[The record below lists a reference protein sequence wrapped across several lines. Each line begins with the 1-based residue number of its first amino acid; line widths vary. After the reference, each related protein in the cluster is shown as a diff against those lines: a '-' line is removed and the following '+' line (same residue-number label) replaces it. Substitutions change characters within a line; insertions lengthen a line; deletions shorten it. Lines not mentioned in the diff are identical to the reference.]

1 MSGGYVD
8 EGTAGYTELRV
19 HGVSGT
25 PPESMLEYPWIT
37 RVAGDANAGFY
48 RRVWPTAQA
57 SQDDAESRR
66 EAYSWGGLT
75 SGSNKRALWLLLLP
89 FMLVNIAFF
98 MGPRRL
104 DDDPPGWGPRIEA
117 AAQRLLA
124 FSLTVTFVLSAV
136 AVSMDLVGWQ
146 CGNGPALGGTQR
158 CAGGAG
164 WLRWLDYSWL
174 RAPGRHL
181 ALTALVPV
189 LLVAVLWYLGSSTWA
204 VTEAQLVPQ
213 IEPGRGRE
221 PQVDTPLEDRRLWNG
236 RAPVRRLRALHVAGG
251 FTITGVF
258 ILAPL
263 LADSHRGLPALFD
276 AAAWSGPLPA
286 VRTALV
292 LVLLVALA
300 VLVVLVATP
309 WAGRRERPR
318 PGRSLPAENDWL
330 RVLPWAA
337 LAVMLGAAVVAWF
350 PSANG
355 ATPTAQAELPW
366 AVSWIHGLFL
376 VQVALL
382 LVLLATW
389 WSARRQRQTAA
400 EDAPAWGGLGG
411 VGVALLGWLL
421 AGGLAAGLML
431 RAAQTL
437 GTPAVAGHRA
447 QAPTPLFVPTVI
459 FWAGAAAVAAAAGA
473 LAIGVSSWMR
483 IHRKRRS
490 FDERVDRL
498 YPSRDSALDA
508 DNQRLRQI
516 SGTWASAQWL
526 ETSAQGAGGLALMW
540 ICAVLIAAGALYGV
554 FGTRLV
560 TGAPQLVTIANLTL
574 TAFVAGLVWAGRKAY
589 DNEGFRRT
597 VGILWDLGTFWPRA
611 THPFAPP
618 CYAERTIPD
627 LLMRVEYLTQ
637 QHPTPSYSTQSYS
650 TQPKS
655 ASADPGRVVLSCHS
669 QGSVI
674 GSVVVLQART
684 EAGTNTSLLTYG
696 CPVTRIY
703 SRFFPVYFNQHALEC
718 LGGILTTPDTAE
730 APAEAPARPAHGR
743 WRWRNLYRLSDP
755 IGGWVIQQDE
765 FPDGA
770 ATETGHSP
778 GIDHLLLDPL
788 SFDRPAG
795 NPSYP
800 PPLGH
805 SDYFADPVFDGTVH
819 SLGAAPA
826 APTVPTAL
834 PPPPV
839 LPAQPDQPNETDPV
853 R

>member
-8 EGTAGYTELRV
+8 EGRSGYTELRV

-25 PPESMLEYPWIT
+25 PPEGMLEYSWIT
-37 RVAGDANAGFY
+37 RVAGDADAGFY
-48 RRVWPTAQA
+48 RRVWPTPEA
-57 SQDDAESRR
+57 SQDGAESRR

-89 FMLVNIAFF
+89 FMLVNVAFF

-146 CGNGPALGGTQR
+146 CGNGPALGQSQR

-174 RAPGRHL
+174 REPGRHL

-189 LLVAVLWYLGSSTWA
+189 LLVALLWYLGSATWA

-213 IEPGRGRE
+213 VELGQGQEPRI
-221 PQVDTPLEDRRLWNG
+221 DTPLEDRRLWNG
-236 RAPVRRLRALHVAGG
+236 RAPVRRLRALHVAGAFAIIG
-251 FTITGVF
+251 IF

-263 LADSHRGLPALFD
+263 LADSRRGLPALFD
-276 AAAWSGPLPA
+276 GAESPLTV
-286 VRTALV
+286 VRT
-292 LVLLVALA
+292 VLLLILMAALA
-300 VLVVLVATP
+300 SLVVLVSTP
-309 WAGRRERPR
+309 WASRRERPR

-330 RVLPWAA
+330 RVLPWVA
-337 LAVMLGAAVVAWF
+337 LAVTLGAAVVAWF
-350 PSANG
+350 PSADS
-355 ATPTAQAELPW
+355 AVLSAQAELPW
-366 AVSWIHGLFL
+366 VVSWIHGLFV

-382 LVLLATW
+382 LVLSAAW
-389 WSARRQRQTAA
+389 WSSRRRQRTAA
-400 EDAPAWGGLGG
+400 DVAPVWHGLGG
-411 VGVALLGWLL
+411 VGMALLAWLL

-447 QAPTPLFVPTVI
+447 LAPTPLLVPTMV
-459 FWAGAAAVAAAAGA
+459 FWAGAAAVAAALGGIVIAGFA
-473 LAIGVSSWMR
+473 RTQIR
-483 IHRKRRS
+483 RKRQS
-490 FDERVDRL
+490 FDDRVEKL
-498 YPSRDSALDA
+498 YPHRDPALDA
-508 DNQRLRQI
+508 ENQRLHQI
-516 SGTWASAQWL
+516 AGNWASAQWL
-526 ETSAQGAGGLALMW
+526 EASAQNAGGLLLIWM
-540 ICAVLIAAGALYGV
+540 CAVLIATGVLYAV

-560 TGAPQLVTIANLTL
+560 TGAPQLVTISNLTL
-574 TAFVAGLVWAGRKAY
+574 TALVGVLLWAGRKAY
-589 DNEGFRRT
+589 DNESFRRT

-627 LLMRVEYLTQ
+627 LLMRLEYLTSSSNEADQ
-637 QHPTPSYSTQSYS
+637 
-650 TQPKS
+650 
-655 ASADPGRVVLSCHS
+655 DPGRVVLSCHS
-669 QGSVI
+669 QGTVI
-674 GSVVVLQART
+674 GAVVVLQART
-684 EAGTNTSLLTYG
+684 EAGVGTSLLTYG
-696 CPVTRIY
+696 SPVTRLY
-703 SRFFPVYFNQHALEC
+703 GRFFPVYFNRHALEC
-718 LGGILTTPDTAE
+718 LGGILSTPDTA
-730 APAEAPARPAHGR
+730 APATTTSAGSMTQLGETR

-755 IGGWVIQQDE
+755 IGGWVIRQDD
-765 FPDGA
+765 FPDNP
-770 ATETGHSP
+770 ATHTGHSP
-778 GIDHLLLDPL
+778 GIDRLLLDPL

-800 PPLGH
+800 PPMGH
-805 SDYFADPVFDGTVH
+805 SDYFADPAFDASVH
-819 SLGAAPA
+819 DLGAAPTS
-826 APTVPTAL
+826 PSTT
-834 PPPPV
+834 
-839 LPAQPDQPNETDPV
+839 AQPGQPNQADFV